1 MTSRELD
8 AETTATAWLIAENIK
23 THCQLSDEL
32 FKAGL
37 QIVNV
42 LDTPQSEDE
51 LDTPQSEDEKVLGD
65 SARDA
70 AAAAR
75 LATQIADRI
84 RHLSYQ
90 LRTLLDGEV
99 VDDE

>member
-42 LDTPQSEDE
+42 

>member
-1 MTSRELD
+1 MTSHELD

-42 LDTPQSEDE
+42 LETPQSEG
-51 LDTPQSEDEKVLGD
+51 EKVLGD

-84 RHLSYQ
+84 RYLSYQ
-90 LRTLLDGEV
+90 LRTQLDQEEDSENV
-99 VDDE
+99 EE